1 MQMRRLTQIPGITL
15 AVMLTLVVVQGL
27 GFGSE
32 AQAEDGGGLEGTWLG
47 TVKIVDC
54 GNRDIVFRTFENMI
68 TYVRG
73 GTLIEGGAPPSP
85 AASRSAGHGIW
96 ERTGPDTFRSFI
108 RFHSF
113 DEEGRR
119 VSIGEVTTH
128 PRLIEGDN
136 PETPDVLEP
145 YYLSAKG
152 NTNRITNLDPITG
165 EVIEV
170 IDGCSEGTQRPVLFE
185 D

>member
-1 MQMRRLTQIPGITL
+1 MQTTLRTWMPGMTL
-15 AVMLTLVVVQGL
+15 AVMLVLVVALGL
-27 GFGSE
+27 VFGPQ
-32 AQAEDGGGLEGTWLG
+32 AQAVSNGGIEGTWLG

-54 GNRDIVFRTFENMI
+54 GNPDMVFRTFETMI
-68 TYVRG
+68 TFMPG

-96 ERTGPDTFRSFI
+96 ERTGGHTFRWFN

-128 PRLIEGDN
+128 PHLIEGDN
-136 PETPDVLEP
+136 PETPEVLEP
-145 YYLSAKG
+145 YYLSGKG
-152 NTNRITNLDPITG
+152 NTIRITNLDPITG

-170 IDGCSEGTQRPVLFE
+170 IDGCSEATHRPVLFE